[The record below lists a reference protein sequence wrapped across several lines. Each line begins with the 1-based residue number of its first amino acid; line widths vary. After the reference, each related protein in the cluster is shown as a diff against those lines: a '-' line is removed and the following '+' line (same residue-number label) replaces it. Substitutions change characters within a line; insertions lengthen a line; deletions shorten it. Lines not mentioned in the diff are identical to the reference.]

1 MISLVKIAIF
11 ATALIGG
18 AVAQDDGKNII
29 RKCDQPGL
37 FALTFDDGPG
47 APTGDLLAL
56 LKKEDIKATFFS
68 LGVQAQDARFSHFL
82 KQAYE
87 EGHQIA
93 SHTHTHNSLND
104 LTPDLIRQQM
114 TTADAAIKGAIGVSP
129 TYMRPPFGNCNVECQ
144 KIMEE
149 MKYHI
154 ISWNVDSNDWQYVT
168 TPHLHDSLVTNVKAK
183 VDIANISV
191 DSFISLQHDIH
202 QFSVNRTLQVIQA
215 IRAKEFRF
223 VTVAECLNHKYP
235 MYRDAKDNSG
245 PNSVNY
251 KVDSQSK
258 NTSSDG
264 TIVIP
269 ALITAG
275 VSVVAAIFGI

>member
-1 MISLVKIAIF
+1 MLSVTKIALLAAAF
-11 ATALIGG
+11 IGCT
-18 AVAQDDGKNII
+18 VAQDDGVNII
-29 RKCDQPGL
+29 KKCDKPGL

-68 LGVQAQDARFSHFL
+68 LGVQAQDTRFSHFL
-82 KQAYE
+82 KQAYD

-93 SHTHTHNSLND
+93 SHTHTHSSLND
-104 LTPDLIRQQM
+104 MTADQIRQQM
-114 TTADAAIKGAIGVSP
+114 TSAETAIKGVTGVSP
-129 TYMRPPFGNCNVECQ
+129 NYMRPPFGNCNANCQ
-144 KIMEE
+144 KVMEE

-168 TPHLHDSLVTNVKAK
+168 TPHLHDTLVANVKAK
-183 VDIANISV
+183 VDIANV
-191 DSFISLQHDIH
+191 ATDSFISLQHDIH

-215 IRAKEFRF
+215 IRAKGFKI

-235 MYRDAKDNSG
+235 MYKEEKDNSG
-245 PNSVNY
+245 PNSVSY

-258 NTSSDG
+258 NSATQA
-264 TIVIP
+264 IP
-269 ALITAG
+269 ALVMAG
-275 VSVVAAIFGI
+275 VGILASLASL